1 MANKEL
7 PILQFKPFRR
17 FPTRQNE
24 QKFSDEGQVCH
35 ACVSGACCTNQDAIA
50 LTSFDIFRLSAF
62 FNMSPAEFMLKFTQD
77 EFEGE
82 PKTHRR
88 EDWNNNPYNSVV
100 TWLRRRENFA
110 ASPCIFLKYIRD
122 PDGTPRRICSIHDGR
137 PLSCREY
144 YFSHCK
150 RRGTGELAALLSEG
164 FEKVR
169 DGEITEELVD
179 AQLLRYEGQDL
190 SQARIAEHFQYSF
203 WAEMKCVLNLEQAN
217 LEGSKSYNMADY
229 QDPIDEKLNRVI
241 SSKYLRY
248 EESYGLEPHDEQL
261 MPYTAGL
268 SFANS
273 PEYDRIMK
281 IINTPPSLGLFKM
294 HNFPYYMSIRTLMP
308 GVRPAKVFST
318 IPDKESNAFLKQIP
332 RLLLFPNHDT
342 SEVQK
347 INLRD
352 VYAAALKA
360 LNHLVRF
367 SSHIVA
373 LEPILETA
381 PPGTIE
387 RQMLFQFANFETS
400 LSLYIARNP
409 YLQPIK
415 EHLAGIS
422 LQTLEEESAGTEDIF
437 DCFKTLQS
445 LQRVK
450 PILSTELRMRID
462 ALQKTFSAK
471 LRKSNFQLYLNSEN
485 PIEAR
490 RLAGKS
496 LGMQTA
502 WQAWSE
508 WYAQMLAMRYASLAG
523 YKKINLAAFYK
534 QSVAELEKIS
544 FRKDYALHLLEAT
557 KYLAYSMTYY
567 NDIPYESLPCRE
579 SANKLAIYAIN
590 IFNRMQQKSEN
601 CLDSE
606 TVAEF
611 LTAIYKGLGLSYH
624 HDQNFG
630 LIVYRL
636 LESQLPDGSWD
647 TNPLPHDIAGNQG
660 EFLER
665 IYRITCACVL
675 ALVPLRNDVFNSQNA
690 ALGLI

>member
-7 PILQFKPFRR
+7 PILQFKPFRKY
-17 FPTRQNE
+17 PTKQNE
-24 QKFSDEGQVCH
+24 QKFSDELQVCH

-77 EFEGE
+77 EFDGE
-82 PKTHRR
+82 SSTRRR

-122 PDGTPRRICSIHDGR
+122 PDGTPRRICSVHDGR

-150 RRGTGELAALLSEG
+150 RRGTGELAALLTEG

-169 DGEITEELVD
+169 DGEITEEMVN
-179 AQLLRYEGQDL
+179 AQLLPYEGRDL
-190 SQARIAEHFQYSF
+190 SNATIAEHFEYSF

-217 LEGSKSYNMADY
+217 IEGSQSYNMADY

-248 EESYGLEPHDEQL
+248 EESYGLEPRDEQL

-281 IINTPPSLGLFKM
+281 IINLPPSLGLFRM
-294 HNFPYYMSIRTLMP
+294 RNFPYYMSVRTLMP
-308 GVRPAKVFST
+308 GVRSAKVFST

-332 RLLLFPNHDT
+332 RLLLFPNHEV

-352 VYAAALKA
+352 VYAAALQA
-360 LNHLVRF
+360 LNHLIRF

-373 LEPILETA
+373 LDPILETE

-387 RQMLFQFANFETS
+387 RQLLFQIANFETS
-400 LSLYIARNP
+400 LNPYIARNP
-409 YLQPIK
+409 YLLSVK
-415 EHLAGIS
+415 EHMAGIS
-422 LQTLEEESAGTEDIF
+422 LQMLEEELAGAENIF
-437 DCFKTLQS
+437 DCFRSMQS
-445 LQRVK
+445 LQRIK
-450 PILSTELRMRID
+450 PSLSSELQMRIETV
-462 ALQKTFSAK
+462 QKVISAK
-471 LRKSNFQLYLNSEN
+471 LRKSKPRLNLGN

-496 LGMQTA
+496 LGVQKA
-502 WQAWSE
+502 WQDWGE
-508 WYAQMLAMRYASLAG
+508 WYAQILAVRYADLAG
-523 YKKINLAAFYK
+523 YRNINLAAFYK
-534 QSVAELEKIS
+534 QSIAALEKIS
-544 FRKDYALHLLEAT
+544 FRRDFAMSLLEAA

-567 NDIPYESLPCRE
+567 NDIAYEALPCKE
-579 SANKLAIYAIN
+579 SADRLASYAIN
-590 IFNRMQQKSEN
+590 IFNRIEHRDEKV
-601 CLDSE
+601 CDSE

-611 LTAIYKGLGLSYH
+611 LTAIYKGLGLSYN
-624 HDQNFG
+624 HDKNFG
-630 LIVYRL
+630 LIVYKL
-636 LESQLPDGSWD
+636 LENQLSDGSWD
-647 TNPLPHDIAGNQG
+647 TNPLPDDIAGNQG

-665 IYRITCACVL
+665 MYRITCACVL
-675 ALVPLRNDVFNSQNA
+675 GLIPLRNDVLNPQNA
-690 ALGLI
+690 AMGLV